1 MGGAAAFSFGVGA
14 TADGLA
20 VGATVFTFAF
30 VFAGTGAAGGGAFG
44 IGATGATE
52 GGAVAFGCTDPA
64 FICCSNAARN
74 LACASL
80 SSAGRAIG
88 RSVATV
94 MHVNQMRLEICIR

>member
-1 MGGAAAFSFGVGA
+1 
-14 TADGLA
+14 
-20 VGATVFTFAF
+20 
-30 VFAGTGAAGGGAFG
+30 
-44 IGATGATE
+44 
-52 GGAVAFGCTDPA
+52 
-64 FICCSNAARN
+64 